1 MLLDHLQQQRQL
13 DNIQREEV
21 TTMLGLKANKKL
33 IQQHITSKSGHI
45 VVLNDI
51 HNLVNRTQTNRSKD
65 FEAAIHELQ
74 KAPGY
79 SY

>member
-1 MLLDHLQQQRQL
+1 MLLDHLPQQRQL

-33 IQQHITSKSGHI
+33 IQQHIASKSGHV
-45 VVLNDI
+45 VVLKDI

-65 FEAAIHELQ
+65 FEAAIQELQ
-74 KAPGY
+74 KAPG
-79 SY
+79 